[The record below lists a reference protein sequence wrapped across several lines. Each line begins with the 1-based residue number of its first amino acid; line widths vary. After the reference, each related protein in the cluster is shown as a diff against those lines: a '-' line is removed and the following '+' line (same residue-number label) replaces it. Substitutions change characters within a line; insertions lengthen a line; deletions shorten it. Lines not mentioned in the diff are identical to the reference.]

1 MQKTGFLTTRLKYYD
16 SVLNVF
22 FREVG
27 IIAGSVV
34 GVVVFFGIA
43 VSLIS
48 CCCCHSNERR
58 GYVKVN
64 EGNILREINLAIS
77 DKAGCLS
84 DLLIEWE
91 II

>member
-1 MQKTGFLTTRLKYYD
+1 MLMFAFDKMLRLSWMYF
-16 SVLNVF
+16 F

-27 IIAGSVV
+27 IIAGSVM

-48 CCCCHSNERR
+48 CCCCHRNERR

-64 EGNILREINLAIS
+64 EGNMITFCKRVLG
-77 DKAGCLS
+77 K
-84 DLLIEWE
+84 LLHQGTSTLI
-91 II
+91 

>member
-1 MQKTGFLTTRLKYYD
+1 MQKAGFLTTRLKYYD

-34 GVVVFFGIA
+34 GVVVLFGIA

-64 EGNILREINLAIS
+64 EGNMITFCERVLG
-77 DKAGCLS
+77 K
-84 DLLIEWE
+84 LLHQGTSTHI
-91 II
+91 